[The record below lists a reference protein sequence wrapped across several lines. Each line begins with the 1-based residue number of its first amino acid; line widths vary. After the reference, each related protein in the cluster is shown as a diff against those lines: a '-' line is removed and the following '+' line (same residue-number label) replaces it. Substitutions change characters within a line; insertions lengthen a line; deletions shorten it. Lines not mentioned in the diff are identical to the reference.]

1 MKTNHLGQILVH
13 SRTKKFIRNCPDE
26 QTKEDQQKFQATQKG
41 FLSRERMKYIVLKE
55 QENVPS
61 STPEKEMAAFG
72 DWLAKHQKYCHLSK
86 TTKFKQPSEFDD
98 RVGLDAGW

>member
-1 MKTNHLGQILVH
+1 M
-13 SRTKKFIRNCPDE
+13 STKKT
-26 QTKEDQQKFQATQKG
+26 TKIQATPKG

-86 TTKFKQPSEFDD
+86 TTL
-98 RVGLDAGW
+98 RVLRLDAGW

>member
-1 MKTNHLGQILVH
+1 METNHLDQMLVH
-13 SRTKKFIRNCPDE
+13 SRTDKFIRNYLDE
-26 QTKEDQQKFQATQKG
+26 QKKQAIQKG

-86 TTKFKQPSEFDD
+86 TTL
-98 RVGLDAGW
+98 RVLRLDAGW